1 MDMAEE
7 KIYIIPLSEVKKA
20 PEYKRAKKAV
30 NLVRDFLVRH
40 TKEPEIK
47 LDRTVTEK
55 IWERGSKKPPT
66 KIKVKVTKKD
76 DETVGASLAE

>member
-1 MDMAEE
+1 MAEE
-7 KIYIIPLSEVKKA
+7 KIYIIPLSKVKKA
-20 PEYKRAKKAV
+20 PKYKRAKKAIG
-30 NLVRDFLVRH
+30 LVREFLARH

-47 LDRTVTEK
+47 LDRSVTEK

-76 DETVGASLAE
+76 DGTVWVYLAE